1 MKAKEN
7 VLESRAKLKWP
18 VTVKFNDRTI
28 EGVTTVETTSG
39 AYVSYANPLRSNEVC
54 RMIKKPSL
62 KSE

>member
-1 MKAKEN
+1 MK
-7 VLESRAKLKWP
+7 SRAKLKWP

-28 EGVTTVETTSG
+28 EGVTTVVTTSE

-54 RMIKKPSL
+54 KMIRKPSL